1 MSNEELKQF
10 YIDQWSSRK
19 PCNMSHKKEDW
30 DERAFDWEKELHED
44 DEAIRRNMARVAAT
58 VVFLKAHGQLKP
70 EDTVIDIGCGPGRFV
85 AEFAKH
91 AGHVTGLDISSNM
104 CRFGLEYAHSQEI
117 QNVDFIACDFKK
129 ADVKEEGW
137 ENKYDLVFSSITP
150 AMSTYESLVKS
161 EIMSR
166 GYCFQSGFVKMVDFP
181 GDEVLKEVLPEKEQA
196 GNREISSFQGMF
208 NILCLEGK
216 YPVVDYYTEA
226 SREVVDIN
234 EKLIRKLLRNTA
246 IPKEKIE
253 ERKEL
258 IREALLKRADANGQ
272 IERFS
277 EVTYGW
283 ILWKVQ

>member
-1 MSNEELKQF
+1 MTNEELKQF
-10 YIDQWSSRK
+10 YIDQWSRRK

-44 DEAIRRNMARVAAT
+44 EVVIRRNAARVAAT
-58 VVFLKAHGQLKP
+58 VDFLKAHGQLNP

-91 AGHVTGLDISSNM
+91 AGHVTGLDISPNM
-104 CRFGLEYAHSQEI
+104 CRFGLEYAHSQGV

-129 ADVKEEGW
+129 TDVIEEDW

-166 GYCFQSGFVKMVDFP
+166 GYCFQSGFVKMVDSP
-181 GDEVLKEVLPEKEQA
+181 GDEILKEVLTEKEQS
-196 GNREISSFQGMF
+196 GTREMASCQAMF

-216 YPVVDYYTEA
+216 YPIVDYYTEA
-226 SREVVDIN
+226 CREVLDIN
-234 EKLIRKLLRNTA
+234 EKLVRKLLKNSA
-246 IPKEKIE
+246 APKELFDKK
-253 ERKEL
+253 KEL
-258 IREALLKRADANGQ
+258 ILEALRKRANANGQ